1 MMGTVAGPEDVAA
14 VLRKLIEDY
23 ESGDLTA
30 VSLRVY
36 KADGTWEDLSF
47 GDDAEDRATTLAA
60 LHKMLAQ
67 AH

>member
-1 MMGTVAGPEDVAA
+1 MSGVVTGPEDMGR
-14 VLRKLIEDY
+14 VLRELIERF
-23 ESGDLTA
+23 ESGEMTA

-36 KADGTWEDLSF
+36 KADGTWEDLSL
-47 GDDAEDRATTLAA
+47 GEDAEDRATTLTE